1 MCFFSETLK
10 WSQMQDEKK
19 KGFVLYLLDKLE
31 VVDVEERRNAARSI
45 LYLCQ
50 GQLTFSALLKFNYSS
65 KMF

>member
-10 WSQMQDEKK
+10 WSQMKDEKK

-50 GQLTFSALLKFNYSS
+50 GQLTFSVFFKFNYSS

>member
-10 WSQMQDEKK
+10 WSQMKDEKK

-31 VVDVEERRNAARSI
+31 VVNVEERRNAARSI

-50 GQLTFSALLKFNYSS
+50 GQLTFSVFLKFNYSS

>member
-1 MCFFSETLK
+1 
-10 WSQMQDEKK
+10 MQDEKK

-50 GQLTFSALLKFNYSS
+50 GQLTFSVLLKFNCSS

>member
-1 MCFFSETLK
+1 
-10 WSQMQDEKK
+10 MQDEKK